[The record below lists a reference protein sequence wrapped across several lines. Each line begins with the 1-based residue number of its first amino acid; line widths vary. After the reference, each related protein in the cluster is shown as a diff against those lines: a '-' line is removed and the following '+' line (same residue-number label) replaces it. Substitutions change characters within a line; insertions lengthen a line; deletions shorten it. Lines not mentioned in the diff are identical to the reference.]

1 MTRRQHR
8 PDADASDAAAG
19 RLIASTVEPF
29 IDGIMKICLFF
40 APDGRYFLEYE
51 CSGWWWH
58 LEREHV
64 SADQAARIYDAFDR
78 RIVSRAEA
86 FP

>member
-1 MTRRQHR
+1 MTRLQQRVEHE
-8 PDADASDAAAG
+8 PADIGAA
-19 RLIASTVEPF
+19 RLIASTIEPF
-29 IDGIMKICLFF
+29 IDGIMKVCLFF

-64 SADQAARIYDAFDR
+64 SADQAARIFDALDR
-78 RIVSRAEA
+78 RVVSRAEA

>member
-1 MTRRQHR
+1 MTRRDER
-8 PDADASDAAAG
+8 PATDAPDTAAA
-19 RLIASTVEPF
+19 RLIASTIEPF
-29 IDGIMKICLFF
+29 IDGIMKVCLFF

-58 LEREHV
+58 VEREHV
-64 SADQAARIYDAFDR
+64 SADQAARIFDALDQR
-78 RIVSRAEA
+78 VVSRAEA

>member
-1 MTRRQHR
+1 MPRRQHHSGTES
-8 PDADASDAAAG
+8 ADSGAA
-19 RLIASTVEPF
+19 RLLASTIEPF

-64 SADQAARIYDAFDR
+64 TADQAARIFDSLDQR
-78 RIVSRAEA
+78 VVSRAEA